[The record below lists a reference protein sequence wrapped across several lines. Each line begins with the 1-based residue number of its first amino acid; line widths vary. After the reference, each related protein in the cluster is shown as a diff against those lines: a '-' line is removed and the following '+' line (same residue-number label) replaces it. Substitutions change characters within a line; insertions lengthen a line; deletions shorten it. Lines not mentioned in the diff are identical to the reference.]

1 VTRSV
6 VISGGGTGIGRCVA
20 RAFARGGDAITI
32 LGRRSAPLAEA
43 AAAIGPT
50 VMPLVCDV
58 SDPRAVMACLE
69 HLPARIDVVVNAAG
83 SNMATRGAP
92 PQDLTAVSDMWM
104 GNLRSNL
111 MTAVVLTSALLDRV
125 GENGR
130 IIGFSSMAARSGG
143 PGSHGYGAAKA
154 AVEAWAKA
162 ISAEVGPRGITVNVV
177 APGLTDE
184 TDFFPVSLSASSREK
199 LIMSADN
206 RRAGRP
212 DDVAA
217 AVMFL
222 ASPAAGHI
230 TGHVL
235 PVNGGVAF
243 AR

>member
-1 VTRSV
+1 
-6 VISGGGTGIGRCVA
+6 
-20 RAFARGGDAITI
+20 
-32 LGRRSAPLAEA
+32 
-43 AAAIGPT
+43 
-50 VMPLVCDV
+50 
-58 SDPRAVMACLE
+58 MACLE

-143 PGSHGYGAAKA
+143 PGSQGYGAAKA

-206 RRAGRP
+206 RRAGRRSG
-212 DDVAA
+212 DV
-217 AVMFL
+217 
-222 ASPAAGHI
+222 P
-230 TGHVL
+230 
-235 PVNGGVAF
+235 GVASRRAHNR
-243 AR
+243 ARPASQRRRGFRPLDHPAQHVRDM